1 MKSLVEFINEA
12 KMSPAKEFFKLWKS
26 LSKGLGTSGAN
37 ASNVDDKFKTA
48 FDNILNFL
56 EDYKIRNINANESA
70 LKNLYFFLHKKGNKT
85 NLYISNLNKDFE
97 SFDSADLFVG
107 NTAWV
112 STDYTKAGE
121 LFKYNVYM
129 IPNAFD
135 SYDDAERFVRLLAR
149 NLTGDIEDEN
159 LLK

>member
-12 KMSPAKEFFKLWKS
+12 KMSPAKEFFNLWKT

-37 ASNVDDKFKTA
+37 AVKVDDKFKIA
-48 FDNILNFL
+48 FENILKFL
-56 EDYKIRNINANESA
+56 EDYKIRSINANESA
-70 LKNLYFFLHKKGNKT
+70 LKNLYFFLNKHGKGT
-85 NLYISNLNKDFE
+85 DLYVSNFNKDFE

-107 NTAWV
+107 DTAWV

-121 LFKYNVYM
+121 LFKYKSYM
-129 IPNAFD
+129 IPNVFD
-135 SYDDAERFVRLLAR
+135 SYDDAERFVRLLSQ
-149 NLTGDIEDEN
+149 NLTGDIEDEK